1 MNIRAMYSQP
11 SRLTPAELQADA
23 LLSLENRERYRLQSE
38 NTSVNALASLPARR
52 QARGRAKRVPAVSWA
67 PDTSFSR
74 SRLVQDGRQVVSRAV

>member
-23 LLSLENRERYRLQSE
+23 LLSLENRERYLLQSE
-38 NTSVNALASLPARR
+38 NTSINALASLPSRR
-52 QARGRAKRVPAVSWA
+52 QARGRAKRVSAVSRT

-74 SRLVQDGRQVVSRAV
+74 SRFVPGGPKVVSRAV